1 MAQDV
6 REFHLKLMNL
16 QLRLAILLMVL
27 QSLPISQKAKT
38 KTAQQAAK
46 AYGMSMPEL
55 TALAKECIEE
65 TKSLTKTFEQ
75 TGQIYCV

>member
-1 MAQDV
+1 MEA
-6 REFHLKLMNL
+6 
-16 QLRLAILLMVL
+16 
-27 QSLPISQKAKT
+27 
-38 KTAQQAAK
+38 AQQAAK

>member
-6 REFHLKLMNL
+6 REFHLKSMNL
-16 QLRLAILLMVL
+16 QLRLAILFCCP
-27 QSLPISQKAKT
+27 LPLKAKMEA
-38 KTAQQAAK
+38 AQQAAK

-75 TGQIYCV
+75 TGQI

>member
-1 MAQDV
+1 
-6 REFHLKLMNL
+6 MNL
-16 QLRLAILLMVL
+16 QLRMAIFLMVI
-27 QSLPISQKAKT
+27 QSLPISRKAQAKAT
-38 KTAQQAAK
+38 QQAAK

-55 TALAKECIEE
+55 TTLAKECIEE

>member
-1 MAQDV
+1 MEA
-6 REFHLKLMNL
+6 
-16 QLRLAILLMVL
+16 
-27 QSLPISQKAKT
+27 AK
-38 KTAQQAAK
+38 QAAK

-75 TGQIYCV
+75 TGQIHCV

>member
-6 REFHLKLMNL
+6 REFHLKSMNL
-16 QLRLAILLMVL
+16 QLRLAILLMVI
-27 QSLPISQKAKT
+27 QSLPISRKAQAKA
-38 KTAQQAAK
+38 AQQAAK

>member
-1 MAQDV
+1 MAPDV
-6 REFHLKLMNL
+6 REFHLKSMNL
-16 QLRLAILLMVL
+16 QLRLTILLMVL

>member
-1 MAQDV
+1 MKRKSAG
-6 REFHLKLMNL
+6 
-16 QLRLAILLMVL
+16 
-27 QSLPISQKAKT
+27 
-38 KTAQQAAK
+38 K

-75 TGQIYCV
+75 TGQIFCV